1 MIASVCCERCGGEIE
16 YALED
21 EPSEVT
27 CITCAHV
34 LSIPRPWHLVTT
46 PAPPLMPVTL
56 VPPPLAVA
64 TSHPDQVHGVKCLH
78 CGELMSRT
86 RVTDRDWG
94 LQWLG
99 CFLGILA
106 VLFLFWFPLGT
117 LLGLF
122 LFCFAARLGYKRRR
136 VWLCPCCGYA
146 FDRH

>member
-1 MIASVCCERCGGEIE
+1 MIASVRCERCGGDIE

-34 LSIPRPWHLVTT
+34 QAVPCAWPLVPV
-46 PAPPLMPVTL
+46 PAPPLAPLPV
-56 VPPPLAVA
+56 VPPP
-64 TSHPDQVHGVKCLH
+64 TSLTKFSDQLHGVKCLH

-146 FDRH
+146 FDRR